1 MKRFTRRQILKTSL
15 PASLA
20 TFAIPTII
28 PNTVFGA
35 IDRLRIAVI
44 GVNGRGK
51 DHIQGFMKVP
61 NVEIATFCDVDKV
74 VSAAGA
80 AEFEKKYGKKVATQQ
95 DLRKVFDD
103 KNIDAVSVATP
114 NHWHALAA
122 VWACQ
127 AGKDVY
133 LEKPISHDF
142 TEGQKVIE
150 AAKKYNRIV
159 QHGVQR
165 RSSEAVKEAVK
176 HLQDGLI
183 GNVYM
188 ARGINYKWRPSL
200 GKLETSPV
208 PDGLDWNLWQGPA
221 EARKFSKNY
230 VHYNWHWHWNFGNGE
245 IGNQGIHELDMALW
259 GMGLGFPEEIVSSGG
274 QYLWDDCRE
283 TPEVLTTTFNYPK
296 QKKRIEFE
304 VRPWMSNKEDDV
316 EVGNIFY
323 GEKGYMVIPN
333 YDSYKTFLGRN
344 REPGPAGKA
353 GGDHYANF
361 VKAVL
366 ARDTKLQN
374 GPVEQGHLAAGMAHL
389 ANISYKTGRKMNFDP
404 ATQKFIND
412 KEGNAMLSRKYR
424 APFVM
429 PTVV

>member
-1 MKRFTRRQILKTSL
+1 MSNINRREMLKMSL
-15 PASLA
+15 PATIGA
-20 TFAIPTII
+20 FAIPTII
-28 PNTVFGA
+28 PNTAFGA
-35 IDRLRIAVI
+35 NDRLRIAVI

-51 DHIQGFMKVP
+51 DHINGFMALP

-74 VSAAGA
+74 VSSNAAK
-80 AEFEKKYGKKVATQQ
+80 EFEKKYNKKVATEQ

-103 KNIDAVSVATP
+103 NNIDAVSVATP

-142 TEGQKVIE
+142 NEGQKIIA

-165 RSSEAVKEAVK
+165 RSSKAIKEAVQ
-176 HLQDGLI
+176 HLRNGLI

-200 GKLETSPV
+200 GKLENSPV

-221 EARKFSKNY
+221 EARPFSKNY
-230 VHYNWHWHWNFGNGE
+230 VHYNWHWHWNYGNGE

-259 GMGLGFPEEIVSSGG
+259 GMDLGFPEEITSAGG
-274 QYLWDDCRE
+274 RYLWDDCRE

-296 QKKRIEFE
+296 QKKIIEFE
-304 VRPWMSNKEDDV
+304 VRPWMSNKEDGV

-323 GEKGYMVIPN
+323 GDKGYMVVPN
-333 YDSYKTFLGRN
+333 YNSYKTYLGRN
-344 REPGPAGKA
+344 REPGPEGKE
-353 GGDHYANF
+353 GGDHYENF

-374 GPVEQGHLAAGMAHL
+374 GPIEQGHLAAGMAHL
-389 ANISYKTGRKMNFDP
+389 ANISYKLNRKMNFD
-404 ATQKFIND
+404 AKTEKFVND
-412 KEGNAMLSRKYR
+412 KEGNAMLTRKYR
-424 APFVM
+424 GPFVLS
-429 PTVV
+429 

>member
-1 MKRFTRRQILKTSL
+1 MKNFTRREMLKTSI
-15 PASLA
+15 PATLGA
-20 TFAIPTII
+20 FAIPTFI
-28 PNTVFGA
+28 PSSAFGA
-35 IDRLRIAVI
+35 NDRLRVAVI

-51 DHIQGFMKVP
+51 DHIKGFAALP
-61 NVEIATFCDVDKV
+61 NVEVATLCDVDNT

-95 DLRKVFDD
+95 DLRKVFED

-122 VWACQ
+122 IWACQ

-142 TEGQKVIE
+142 NEGQKVI
-150 AAKKYNRIV
+150 AAANKYNRIV

-165 RSSEAVKEAVK
+165 RSSSATQEAVQ
-176 HLQDGLI
+176 HLRDGLI

-200 GKLETSPV
+200 GNLEYSPV
-208 PDGLDWNLWQGPA
+208 PAGFDWDLWQGPA
-221 EARKFSKNY
+221 AVSKFSKNY
-230 VHYNWHWHWNFGNGE
+230 VHYNWHWHWNYGNGE

-259 GMGLGFPEEIVSSGG
+259 GMDLGFPEEITSTGG
-274 QYLWDDCRE
+274 NYLWQDCRE

-296 QKKRIEFE
+296 LKKRIEFE
-304 VRPWMSNKEDDV
+304 VRPWMSNKEDDAD
-316 EVGNIFY
+316 VGNIFY
-323 GEKGYMVIPN
+323 GEKGYMVISS
-333 YDSYKTFLGRN
+333 YDNYKTFLGQK
-344 REPGPAGKA
+344 REPGPARKE

-366 ARDTKLQN
+366 ARDPKLQN
-374 GPVEQGHLAAGMAHL
+374 GTAVEGHHAAGMAHL
-389 ANISYKTGRKMNFDP
+389 ANISYKLGRKMNFDP
-404 ATQKFIND
+404 KTEKFIND

-424 APFVM
+424 APYVM
-429 PTVV
+429 PEIV

>member
-1 MKRFTRRQILKTSL
+1 MKKFTRREMLKTSVPVAL
-15 PASLA
+15 G
-20 TFAIPTII
+20 TFAIPTFI
-28 PNTVFGA
+28 PNSAFGA
-35 IDRLRIAVI
+35 NDRLRVAVI
-44 GVNGRGK
+44 GVNGRGQ
-51 DHIQGFMKVP
+51 DHIQGFMKQP
-61 NVEIATFCDVDKV
+61 NVEIATLCDVDKV
-74 VSAAGA
+74 VSAERAS
-80 AEFEKKYGKKVATQQ
+80 EFEKKYGKKVATQQ

-133 LEKPISHDF
+133 LEKPISHDIH
-142 TEGQKVIE
+142 EGQKIMA
-150 AAKKYNRIV
+150 AAKKYGRII

-165 RSSEAVKEAVK
+165 RSSEAVQEAVN
-176 HLQDGLI
+176 HLRNGLI

-200 GKLETSPV
+200 GKLEYSAV
-208 PDGLDWNLWQGPA
+208 PEGLDWDLWQGPA
-221 EARKFSKNY
+221 ALSKFSKNY
-230 VHYNWHWHWNFGNGE
+230 VHYNWHWHWNYGNGE
-245 IGNQGIHELDMALW
+245 IGNQGVHELDMALW
-259 GMGLGFPEEIVSSGG
+259 GMDLGFPEEITSTGG

-304 VRPWMSNKEDDV
+304 VRPWMGNKEDGLD
-316 EVGNIFY
+316 VGNIFY

-333 YDSYKTFLGRN
+333 YDTYKTFLGRE
-344 REPGPAGKA
+344 REPGPSGKK
-353 GGDHYANF
+353 GGDHYENF

-374 GPVEQGHLAAGMAHL
+374 GPLEQGHLAAGMAHL
-389 ANISYKTGRKMNFDP
+389 ANISHRLGRKVNFDP
-404 ATQKFIND
+404 KTEKFIND
-412 KEGNAMLSRKYR
+412 KEANAMLGRKGR
-424 APFVM
+424 APYMM
-429 PTVV
+429 PELV